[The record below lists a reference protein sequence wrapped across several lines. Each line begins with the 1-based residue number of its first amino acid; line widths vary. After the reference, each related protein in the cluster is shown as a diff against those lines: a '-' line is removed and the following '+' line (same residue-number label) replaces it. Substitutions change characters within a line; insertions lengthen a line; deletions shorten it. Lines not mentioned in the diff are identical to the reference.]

1 MTRVRNRRLYL
12 SIYVPQIRSGSALLA
27 VAVFGLLTVASAN
40 DCRAETFI
48 VSDPLAIEDA
58 ALRDREFADWSF
70 GGGIVLEVG
79 FMPGLYE
86 EHHCAS
92 LVRFDLSGLPCERV
106 QSAML
111 RLYKPKCFAQITP
124 VPVYVHEVAPANA
137 GWTEGTALCQEDDAA
152 CSWGLAK
159 RGQTWA
165 GDEGCS
171 RPGVDFLTPPLDTQ
185 AAPPGGREWLEF
197 AIPPQLVQQWLDDP
211 ATNAGLYLTTDRDGQ
226 KRGDH
231 AFFHSSEHAS
241 GNGPQLVI
249 EGTPGTPRT
258 APPKPRAKRKH
269 LFPPSDAAMDRWFAE
284 ADNRYVDWTRATNMT
299 RDQARMIYYYDVTV
313 RGEMLMPYS
322 RIPLTDR
329 ILQLDRLIPEG
340 DEEAVREVLREVRKD
355 LLYWEYIREAHWYD
369 SGPTADVFS
378 PLQLG
383 ILWGQCLFGKMLE
396 QHAEG
401 SWRVLTAEEID
412 DKVTATVEL
421 IRARLELTPEQAA
434 VIDPVVAE
442 CERLEHEYMNRFRED
457 VAQVQEYIRQG
468 RDDDEMLN
476 RVKSLHMN
484 HELFL
489 YYQSTFNTPR
499 WTVFMENARAVPL
512 AREFIRA
519 RRSQYNPGRTGR
531 QIEHASRFAS
541 PPAGSD

>member
-1 MTRVRNRRLYL
+1 MTRVGNRRLYRP
-12 SIYVPQIRSGSALLA
+12 IYVPQIRSGSALLGA
-27 VAVFGLLTVASAN
+27 AVFGLLTVASAN

-48 VSDPLAIEDA
+48 VSDPSAIEDT

-92 LVRFDLSGLPCERV
+92 LIRFDLSRLPCRKIR
-106 QSAML
+106 SATL

-124 VPVYVHEVAPANA
+124 VPVQVYQVAEANA
-137 GWTEGTALCQEDDAA
+137 GWTEGSSLCEEDEAA
-152 CSWGLAK
+152 CSWSRLPGGK
-159 RGQTWA
+159 PWA
-165 GDEGCS
+165 GAEGCS
-171 RPGVDFLTPPLDTQ
+171 RPGVDFLTPALDTQ
-185 AAPPGGREWLEF
+185 IAPADRAQWLEF
-197 AIPPQLVQQWLDDP
+197 NVPANLVQRWLDDP
-211 ATNAGLYLTTDRDGQ
+211 ATNAGLYLTMDRENQ
-226 KRGDH
+226 RRGDH

-269 LFPPSDAAMDRWFAE
+269 LFPPSDTAMDRWLAE
-284 ADNRYVDWTRATNMT
+284 ADNRYVDWTKAANMT
-299 RDQARMIYYYDVTV
+299 REQARMFYYYDITV
-313 RGEMLMPYS
+313 RGEMLMPHS

-369 SGPTADVFS
+369 AGPLADVLS

-383 ILWGQCLFGKMLE
+383 ILWGQCIFGKMLE
-396 QHAEG
+396 QHADG
-401 SWRVLTAEEID
+401 SWAVLTSEEMERKI
-412 DKVTATVEL
+412 TATVEL
-421 IRARLELTPEQAA
+421 MRSRFELTPQQAA
-434 VIDPVVAE
+434 VIDAVVAE
-442 CERLEHEYMNRFRED
+442 CERLEHHYVNKFRQD
-457 VAQVQEYIRQG
+457 LAKVQELIRQG
-468 RDDDEMLN
+468 RNDEEMLDC
-476 RVKSLHMN
+476 VKSLHMN

-499 WTVFMENARAVPL
+499 WTVFMENANAIPL
-512 AREFIRA
+512 ARAFIRA

-541 PPAGSD
+541 PPPGSD